1 MSAEQPP
8 FLPAHY
14 KPPRTAMT
22 DVLTVKDRQKFGK
35 RNNRR
40 MRAAGEVPAV
50 LYGHGAESLAL
61 AIPADKFLATIRHGS
76 KLVDL
81 EGAVAESALISDI
94 QWDTFGKDVLHV
106 DLIRVSKDERIEVS
120 VALETRGVAPG
131 IAEGGMVE
139 LLLHELE
146 IECPAGEI
154 PEKLRV
160 NVNDLHVGGSIDA
173 GQIELPAGMT
183 LVTDAG
189 TMVVHCVE
197 VSDAGEEQEA
207 GAAATAEPE
216 VIGRVAADEED
227 KDE

>member
-1 MSAEQPP
+1 
-8 FLPAHY
+8 
-14 KPPRTAMT
+14 MT
-22 DVLTVKDRQKFGK
+22 DVLSVKDRQTFGK

-50 LYGHGAESLAL
+50 LYGHGAKNLAL
-61 AIPADKFLATIRHGS
+61 AIPADKFLATLRHGS

-94 QWDTFGKDVLHV
+94 QWDTFGKEVLHV

-120 VALETRGVAPG
+120 VTLETRGVAPG
-131 IAEGGMVE
+131 ISEGGMVE

-154 PEKLRV
+154 PDKLRV

-183 LVTDAG
+183 LVTDAD
-189 TMVVHCVE
+189 TMVVHCVL
-197 VSDAGEEQEA
+197 VADTTDEEQAA

-216 VIGRVAADEED
+216 VIGRVAADEEAN
-227 KDE
+227 EE